1 MTPCWAEAMNRPAV
15 TVLAVLSLAA
25 CAAVAEPAPPVQNP
39 NAVQVTQQ
47 QGGKFIVLAGPKRRH
62 SEPFLGIASTNFD
75 LLRSFIDTR
84 TGGVAHQLYVQD
96 SYGGPTRN
104 WNAAR
109 LATGQPLRFLPI
121 TVSEVTCEN
130 GCSYAEEFA
139 AALPE
144 PLLRSSPQ
152 GLAIVFT
159 SRSGNE
165 KTIVVPPDLIAQQ
178 LAAVNGARAARPAAA
193 PAPTPA
199 AAAPR

>member
-1 MTPCWAEAMNRPAV
+1 MKPCWAEAMRRHLVAFLALCALSSCTGMAAPPAV
-15 TVLAVLSLAA
+15 
-25 CAAVAEPAPPVQNP
+25 ENP
-39 NAVQVTQQ
+39 NAVKVTQQ
-47 QGGKFIVLAGPKRRH
+47 QGGKFIVVAGPKRRH
-62 SEPFLGIASTNFD
+62 AEPYLGIASTNFD

-84 TGGVAHQLYVQD
+84 NGGVAHQLYVQD
-96 SYGGPTRN
+96 SYGGRTRN

-109 LATGQPLRFLPI
+109 LATGQSLRFLPI

-144 PLLRSSPQ
+144 PLLRASPQ
-152 GLAIVFT
+152 GLAVVFT

-178 LAAVNGARAARPAAA
+178 LAAVAEARAARPAAVA
-193 PAPTPA
+193 APTPA
-199 AAAPR
+199 PAAPR

>member
-1 MTPCWAEAMNRPAV
+1 MRQSAV
-15 TVLAVLSLAA
+15 AVLAAILLAGCASVAAPPLAA
-25 CAAVAEPAPPVQNP
+25 QNP
-39 NAVQVTQQ
+39 NAVQVSQQ

-62 SEPFLGIASTNFD
+62 GEPYLGIASTNFD

-84 TGGVAHQLYVQD
+84 TGEVAHQLYVQD
-96 SYGGPTRN
+96 SYGGPTRH

-109 LATGQPLRFLPI
+109 LASGQTLRFLPI

-152 GLAIVFT
+152 GLAVVFT

-165 KTIVVPPDLIAQQ
+165 KTIAVPPDLIAQQ
-178 LAAVNGARAARPAAA
+178 LAAVDGARAARPATAAA
-193 PAPTPA
+193 PALAPA
-199 AAAPR
+199 PPR

>member
-1 MTPCWAEAMNRPAV
+1 MAAPPAV
-15 TVLAVLSLAA
+15 
-25 CAAVAEPAPPVQNP
+25 ENP
-39 NAVQVTQQ
+39 NAVKVTQQ
-47 QGGKFIVLAGPKRRH
+47 QGGKFIVVAGPKRRH
-62 SEPFLGIASTNFD
+62 AEPYLGIASTNFD

-96 SYGGPTRN
+96 SYGGRTRN

-109 LATGQPLRFLPI
+109 LATGQSLRFLPI

-144 PLLRSSPQ
+144 PLLRASPQ
-152 GLAIVFT
+152 GLAVVFT

-178 LAAVNGARAARPAAA
+178 LAAIAEARAARPAAVA
-193 PAPTPA
+193 PVTPAP
-199 AAAPR
+199 AAPR